1 MMVTRIRTLSL
12 NVYMLAPSGGVFSR
26 VGGVGE
32 GYMVSQGRKGII
44 FKMNFKARNAVALL
58 GLPGVLLATAF
69 LAGCSNA
76 SSSAAASG
84 RAAGPSSVPVAVAA
98 ARRMD
103 LPVYLSGLGSVTP
116 WNSVSVRSRVDGQL
130 TEVAFKEGQQVQK
143 GQLLAVIDPRP
154 FEVQLAQAQATL
166 FKDQAQL
173 RDAKLNFQRFQ
184 DLLKQSGAVSQQQV
198 DTQGALVDQLD
209 GATRN
214 DQATIDSA
222 KLQITYCHIT
232 APIAGRIGLRL
243 VDAGNIVHAADAN
256 PLLIITQLQPIAVLF
271 SLPEDQL
278 QTVAQHMRQ
287 GTLTV
292 EAYSRDDQTK
302 LATGTLG
309 TIDNQIDQ
317 TTGTGRLKA
326 MFQNNDSSLWPNQF
340 VNARLL
346 LESKK
351 NAIVVPSAAIQRG
364 PQGTFA
370 YVVKA
375 DKTAE
380 VRPVTVALAEGN
392 LSAIGQGLA
401 EGEIVVTDGQDKLKA
416 GMTVDATA
424 ASGGRRGGQGGAA
437 PNDGSSAPGANGT
450 GANGPR
456 SDAPNG
462 GQPGAGG
469 DSKQGHRGKAQ

>member
-1 MMVTRIRTLSL
+1 MWRYKIGKEAS
-12 NVYMLAPSGGVFSR
+12 
-26 VGGVGE
+26 
-32 GYMVSQGRKGII
+32 SQMKLKTG
-44 FKMNFKARNAVALL
+44 NAVALA
-58 GLPGVLLATAF
+58 GLVCALFAAMI

-76 SSSAAASG
+76 SSSAAAST
-84 RAAGPSSVPVAVAA
+84 RATAPSSVPVTVAP

-116 WNSVSVRSRVDGQL
+116 WNSVQVRSRVDGQL

-232 APIAGRIGLRL
+232 APITGRIGLRL
-243 VDAGNIVHAADAN
+243 VDIGNIVHAADAN

-278 QTVAQHMRQ
+278 QTVAQHMKQ

-302 LATGTLG
+302 LATGQLG
-309 TIDNQIDQ
+309 TIDNEIDQ

-326 MFQNNDSSLWPNQF
+326 MFQNTDSSLWPNQF

-380 VRPVTVALAEGN
+380 VRQVTVALAQGN

-424 ASGGRRGGQGGAA
+424 ASGARRGTQGG
-437 PNDGSSAPGANGT
+437 PGDSSNTPGSNTPGSNTPGSNPPGSNPPGANGP
-450 GANGPR
+450 GSR
-456 SDAPNG
+456 SPNG
-462 GQPGAGG
+462 SQPGAGG